1 MATKDAQEVTTV
13 RLIIRVAIP
22 QADLNDVPDLQRQI
36 QNVVKGQTGAEVE
49 VSILPTLPAR

>member
-1 MATKDAQEVTTV
+1 MATKDTQEVNTV

-36 QNVVKGQTGAEVE
+36 QNVVKNQTGAEVE
-49 VSILPTLPAR
+49 VSILPTLPVR